1 VDKAGRG
8 YTRARV
14 SFRGNGSGA
23 SGYAKLDSKGGVAEV
38 VVTDPGTGYTRPP
51 RVVITGNGS
60 GAKATAYNSWV
71 SEQAPASNPT
81 RNIHIRALLVA
92 SRSMQKVTYDLT
104 FSQIG
109 KPFWVFGTGVD
120 PLATEFSLTKNNYYF
135 SYTHL
140 RAAGTISFGGK
151 TYRVHGETWMD
162 HEYGNFGAADH
173 PIHWILQDLQLKN
186 GWSVSNVGILANGK
200 VPQLNVPFT
209 GFATVESPDGKMY
222 FVSSS
227 ATPIEETWKSP
238 QTGVTYF
245 MKLRIKIPSFNADIV
260 ATSLVKSQEFALS
273 SPVYEGVGTAKGA
286 FQNRPTY
293 AQAWIEETF

>member
-1 VDKAGRG
+1 M
-8 YTRARV
+8 
-14 SFRGNGSGA
+14 SFRGDGKGA
-23 SGYAKLDSKGGVAEV
+23 TGYTKLDSKGGVAQV

-71 SEQAPASNPT
+71 SEQAPASDPT

-120 PLATEFSLTKNNYYF
+120 PLATQFSLTKNNYYF
-135 SYTHL
+135 SFTHL
-140 RAAGTISFGGK
+140 RATGTISFGGK

-186 GWSVSNVGILANGK
+186 GWSVSSVGILASGK

-209 GFATVESPDGKMY
+209 GFATVESRMGRCT
-222 FVSSS
+222 SS
-227 ATPIEETWKSP
+227 A
-238 QTGVTYF
+238 
-245 MKLRIKIPSFNADIV
+245 A
-260 ATSLVKSQEFALS
+260 
-273 SPVYEGVGTAKGA
+273 
-286 FQNRPTY
+286 RPHRSRRPGR
-293 AQAWIEETF
+293 ARRPA